1 MRYSQTAG
9 AAVAAGAGDLAGA
22 GFPGAGPVW
31 ICAGDTEILLD
42 DTRRMAAHLRA
53 EGVVVTEVIA
63 RDLPHVWPMFQRL
76 MPEADATL
84 RQLAGWINSL

>member
-1 MRYSQTAG
+1 M
-9 AAVAAGAGDLAGA
+9 
-22 GFPGAGPVW
+22 W